1 MTLQFAGAQR
11 RAWVSTDKPGDVMQL
26 VNGDLEI
33 QPVDIEHID
42 KYYFGAMPDEN
53 DEGRGRLLDVDVH
66 WLFPMSVTNLT
77 AWRPMLL
84 KARNCKMA

>member
-1 MTLQFAGAQR
+1 MREAQR

-42 KYYFGAMPDEN
+42 KYYFGAMPDETMKA
-53 DEGRGRLLDVDVH
+53 EGGY
-66 WLFPMSVTNLT
+66 WTSMYTAFPYECYEPDGVEAYVAESEELQNGVK
-77 AWRPMLL
+77 RQ
-84 KARNCKMA
+84 